1 MYFHFSTLQKVLKE
15 SYFSQNRNLTHA
27 AYVTLFISL
36 FFPVRTFVLVGQ
48 LLDNIIYP
56 SYQKQP
62 ITKPILIT
70 GNPRS
75 GTTFLHRLLANDTQF
90 SSTKLYHTI
99 FPSVSCYRLFDAIE
113 KPLNRLMKWL
123 DRRSFDGWQG
133 IHKTELN
140 GYEEDET
147 FFVWSLLTPVI
158 SLLFPF
164 PNELTTATWV
174 DQLPQKDRY
183 QLMTYYQ
190 NCLKRHL
197 YATGTDKI
205 LLTKNTTCT
214 GRLAT
219 LLDSLPDTKV
229 IHLIRHPY
237 EAIPSLLSMY
247 AVPWQKFAPQTR
259 KNTDSYQ
266 SLAQLY
272 AEYYRRRMQ
281 LFQQMKYHNS
291 SNLIEISYQE
301 LVNNPFTAVEKIY
314 QKFGL
319 EMSPF
324 FQKKLEQETQLNVR
338 YQSGHHYSLEQFGL
352 SQQQLYDMMPDVFEF
367 YGFTPRNASHLTP
380 KTSPKPESS
389 YPELRLI

>member
-1 MYFHFSTLQKVLKE
+1 MYFHTPTLKNALKE
-15 SYFSQNRNLTHA
+15 SYFSDNKNLIHA

-36 FFPVRTFVLVGQ
+36 FFPVRTIVWTGQ

-56 SYQKQP
+56 SYQQQP
-62 ITKPILIT
+62 LVNPILIT

-75 GTTFLHRLLANDTQF
+75 GTTFLHRLLANDSQF

-99 FPSVSCYRLFDAIE
+99 FPSVSFYRLFDTIE
-113 KPLNRLMKWL
+113 KPLNRLMEWL
-123 DRRSFDGWQG
+123 DKRSFDGWQG

-164 PNELTTATWV
+164 PDSIKTATWV
-174 DQLPQKDRY
+174 EQLPQKNQD
-183 QLMTYYQ
+183 QLMSYYQ

-197 YATGTDKI
+197 YATGKDKT

-219 LLDSLPDTKV
+219 MLEALPDTRV

-237 EAIPSLLSMY
+237 QAIPSLLSMY

-259 KNTDSYQ
+259 NKADSYQ

-272 AEYYRRRMQ
+272 AQYYRRRIQ
-281 LFQQMKYHNS
+281 IFQEMKEYNP
-291 SNLIEISYQE
+291 SNLIEIPYQE
-301 LVNNPFTAVEKIY
+301 LVSNPWATVEKIY
-314 QKFGL
+314 QKFEL
-319 EMSPF
+319 EMSPLF
-324 FQKKLEQETQLNVR
+324 REKLKQETQLNIR
-338 YQSGHHYSLEQFGL
+338 YQSRHQYSLEQFGL
-352 SQQQLYDMMPDVFEF
+352 SQQQLYEMMPDVFEF
-367 YGFTPRNASHLTP
+367 YGF
-380 KTSPKPESS
+380 KP
-389 YPELRLI
+389 